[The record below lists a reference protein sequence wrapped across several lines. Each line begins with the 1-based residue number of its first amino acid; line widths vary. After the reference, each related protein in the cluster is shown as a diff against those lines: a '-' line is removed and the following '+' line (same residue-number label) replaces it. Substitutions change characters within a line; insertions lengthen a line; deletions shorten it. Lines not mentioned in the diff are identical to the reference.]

1 MALRLRWQG
10 WLVLVTALL
19 LFSGCASSSGKTTI
33 EGTKATTG
41 PVIVTT
47 DMATYPSGQAI
58 GVIVTNGSSTNYYS
72 HDGKSGCSVVQLER
86 YDSGARKWI
95 AMDPCV
101 AVQSVQTL
109 MIASSTVVPYTLAPN
124 SPTDANS
131 WQTGQYR
138 VSVQY
143 STATDG
149 STNAQEAHSAAF
161 TIHN

>member
-10 WLVLVTALL
+10 WLVLVTALV
-19 LFSGCASSSGKTTI
+19 LFSGCASSSGKTTV

-41 PVIVTT
+41 PVVVTT
-47 DMATYPSGQAI
+47 DLATYPAGQAI
-58 GVIVTNGSSTNYYS
+58 GVIVTNASSTNYYAR
-72 HDGKSGCSVVQLER
+72 DGKSGCSLVQLER
-86 YDSGARKWI
+86 YDSGSRKWI

-101 AVQSVQTL
+101 GVQTVQTL
-109 MIASSTVVPYTLAPN
+109 TIAPSTAVPYTLAPN
-124 SPTDANS
+124 SPADPNS

-143 STATDG
+143 STAADG
-149 STNAQEAHSAAF
+149 TASAQEAHSAAF